1 MNDGTVTMGGKKK
14 KRRSVEISLRRYNT
28 NEWTLFGKNES
39 LRALMAGASASA
51 REFFPSVNWPPAVG
65 SCLLL
70 TFILIYCLY
79 EPWQATYPHIQ
90 HCHITHEEYN
100 IRRRRR
106 NGFLIIYR
114 LDLTLSV
121 TAAGASL
128 LLVLSLPSFSHFQTS
143 TRVGPVFNWNLGMAC
158 TFFYI
163 PALYS
168 IYVYSA
174 QNVHYIV
181 YQPLWMMMMMMK
193 SGCAVWVPASHFF
206 LGGKWNSVHILGCSK
221 HKSVHTQK
229 PFLEVAGWWW
239 FAFLRSSILTARDCS
254 VSSFV
259 ENEFGIENC
268 PIPFSTFG
276 GDLRERFRI

>member
-1 MNDGTVTMGGKKK
+1 
-14 KRRSVEISLRRYNT
+14 
-28 NEWTLFGKNES
+28 
-39 LRALMAGASASA
+39 
-51 REFFPSVNWPPAVG
+51 
-65 SCLLL
+65 
-70 TFILIYCLY
+70 
-79 EPWQATYPHIQ
+79 
-90 HCHITHEEYN
+90 
-100 IRRRRR
+100 
-106 NGFLIIYR
+106 
-114 LDLTLSV
+114 
-121 TAAGASL
+121 
-128 LLVLSLPSFSHFQTS
+128 
-143 TRVGPVFNWNLGMAC
+143 
-158 TFFYI
+158 
-163 PALYS
+163 
-168 IYVYSA
+168 
-174 QNVHYIV
+174 
-181 YQPLWMMMMMMK
+181 MK